1 MWKFYCDKKG
11 FINEINCIQSIFLIQ
26 MNIEYVRVNE
36 KELYLVYSILQSFGF
51 QSAKILTY

>member
-11 FINEINCIQSIFLIQ
+11 ITNEINRIQSIFLIQ

-36 KELYLVYSILQSFGF
+36 KELYLVYSIL
-51 QSAKILTY
+51 